1 MFEITII
8 FIQTDDIAY
17 NQTVTEALNFLLGF
31 LMNFIQIMKKIFPLH
46 FKVMQEI
53 LMSKYQM
60 LMTFCVITPFSL
72 WQDTEVKN
80 FD

>member
-17 NQTVTEALNFLLGF
+17 NQMVTEALNFLLGF

-53 LMSKYQM
+53 LMSKNQM
-60 LMTFCVITPFSL
+60 LMCNNTFFPVARH
-72 WQDTEVKN
+72 
-80 FD
+80 

>member
-31 LMNFIQIMKKIFPLH
+31 LMNFIQIIKKIFSIAFQSNARNLD
-46 FKVMQEI
+46 VLI
-53 LMSKYQM
+53 SN
-60 LMTFCVITPFSL
+60 VN
-72 WQDTEVKN
+72 V
-80 FD
+80 

>member
-31 LMNFIQIMKKIFPLH
+31 LMNFIQIMKKIFSIA
-46 FKVMQEI
+46 FQ
-53 LMSKYQM
+53 SNAR
-60 LMTFCVITPFSL
+60 
-72 WQDTEVKN
+72 N
-80 FD
+80 FDVEISNVNV

>member
-17 NQTVTEALNFLLGF
+17 NQTVNTEALNFLLGF

-53 LMSKYQM
+53 WMSKYQM
-60 LMTFCVITPFSL
+60 LLCNNTFFPVARH
-72 WQDTEVKN
+72 
-80 FD
+80 

>member
-31 LMNFIQIMKKIFPLH
+31 LMNFIQIMKKFFSIAFQSNARNLD
-46 FKVMQEI
+46 VEI
-53 LMSKYQM
+53 SN
-60 LMTFCVITPFSL
+60 VN
-72 WQDTEVKN
+72 V
-80 FD
+80 

>member
-17 NQTVTEALNFLLGF
+17 NQTVTEALNFLLEF

-46 FKVMQEI
+46 FK
-53 LMSKYQM
+53 SNAR
-60 LMTFCVITPFSL
+60 
-72 WQDTEVKN
+72 N
-80 FD
+80 FDV

>member
-17 NQTVTEALNFLLGF
+17 NQMVTEALNFLLGF

-53 LMSKYQM
+53 WMSKYQM
-60 LMTFCVITPFSL
+60 LNMCNNTFFPVARH
-72 WQDTEVKN
+72 
-80 FD
+80 